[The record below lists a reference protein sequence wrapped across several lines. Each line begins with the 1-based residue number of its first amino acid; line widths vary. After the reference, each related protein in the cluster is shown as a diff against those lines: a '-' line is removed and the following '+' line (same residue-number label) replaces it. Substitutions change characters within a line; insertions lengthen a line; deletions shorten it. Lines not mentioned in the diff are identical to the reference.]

1 MWVRNFTDEQGFN
14 AWFEGAVC
22 GPNVGIVA
30 RHADSGGVVG
40 VITISAIVMGLFRS
54 AFLGYYGM
62 VDLAGRGLMT
72 EALKLSCD
80 YAFKEIGLH
89 RVEANIQPAN
99 DKSVALVRR
108 VGFVKEGFSRR
119 YLRIDGEWRD
129 HERWALLSE

>member
-1 MWVRNFTDEQGFN
+1 MYDEERRVTGTVFIRLASRADSKELIEGNIRSSEYHGMWVRNFIDEQGFN
-14 AWFEGAVC
+14 AWLEGAVC

-30 RHADSGGVVG
+30 RHTDSGGVVG

-72 EALKLSCD
+72 
-80 YAFKEIGLH
+80 
-89 RVEANIQPAN
+89 
-99 DKSVALVRR
+99 
-108 VGFVKEGFSRR
+108 
-119 YLRIDGEWRD
+119 D